1 MRTLAIDIETFSS
14 VNLLNSGVYAYTEDE
29 DFEILLFAYA
39 FDDDEVKIVDFTKG
53 EKLSQELVNALKDE
67 KIIKTAFNAAFE
79 RICLSKHLNTKLSA
93 TSWHCTQVQSL
104 MVGLPTTL
112 DKVGQVLNVN
122 SQKMKEGKSL
132 IKLFTLPCNPSEKND
147 FKRRN
152 LPEDN
157 PKKWEIFKDYCIND
171 VKCEME
177 IRNKLNNYHI
187 SDDELKLY
195 VLDQEINDRG
205 ILVDEE
211 FVDHCLKCD
220 LIHKIKIKNKFY
232 KLTNLNNTNS
242 LQQLKGYLY
251 EKGIKTKKLDK
262 KSVEKLI
269 EKSEGEVC
277 EVLKLR
283 QALSKTSVKKY
294 ESIKRCICKDKRV
307 HGLFQFYGASRTGR
321 WAGRLVQVQN
331 LPQNHIKDLNLA
343 RELVKNGRYE
353 DVKLLYPSTEDVL
366 SQLIRTAFVPR
377 DGCEF
382 IVADFSAIEA
392 RVLAWIA
399 NEKWRI
405 DIFKSHGKIYE
416 ASASQMF
423 NLPIEEITKESD
435 LRQKG
440 KIAELALG
448 YGGSV
453 GALKAMGALDMNL
466 KEEELLPLVQN
477 WRRVNANITNFW
489 WKVGDAAIE
498 AVKYSQTVKVGKIIF
513 EYKDDI
519 LFIKLP
525 SNRKLAYRNP
535 RLEIN
540 KFGKTSL
547 IYKGMSQ
554 NKKYEKIET
563 YGPKL
568 VENIVQGISRD
579 ILANAMVNLRDKG
592 FDIVMHVHDEVVVEV
607 EKVKTTVEDICKIMT
622 SLPDYGEGLPLK
634 ADGYVCDFYKK

>member
-1 MRTLAIDIETFSS
+1 MRTLSIDIETFSS
-14 VNLLNSGVYAYTEDE
+14 VNLLNSGGYAYTEGE

-53 EKLSQELVNALKDE
+53 EKLSQELVDALKDE
-67 KIIKTAFNAAFE
+67 NIIKTAFNAAFE
-79 RICLSKHLNTKLSA
+79 RVCLSKYLNIKLSA

-122 SQKMKEGKSL
+122 SPKMKEGKSL
-132 IKLFTLPCNPSEKND
+132 IKLFTLPCNPSEKNN

-157 PKKWEIFKDYCIND
+157 PEKWEIFKDYCIND

-205 ILVDEE
+205 ILVDVD
-211 FVDHCLKCD
+211 FVDYCLKCD
-220 LIHKIKIKNKFY
+220 LIYKIKIKNKFY

-242 LQQLKGYLY
+242 LQQLKNYLY
-251 EKGIKTKKLDK
+251 EKGVETKKLDK

-405 DIFKSHGKIYE
+405 DTFKSHGKIYE
-416 ASASQMF
+416 ASAAQMF
-423 NLPIEEITKESD
+423 NLAIEEITKESD

-453 GALKAMGALDMNL
+453 GALKVMGALDMNL
-466 KEEELLPLVQN
+466 KEEELLPLVQK

-498 AVKYSQTVKVGKIIF
+498 AVKYSQTVRVGKIIF

-519 LFIKLP
+519 LFIELP
-525 SNRKLAYRNP
+525 SKRKLAYRNP
-535 RLEIN
+535 RLGIN

-547 IYKGMSQ
+547 TYKGMSQ
-554 NKKYEKIET
+554 NKKYERIET

-607 EKVKTTVEDICKIMT
+607 EKGKTTVEDVCEIMT
-622 SLPDYGEGLPLK
+622 SLPDYVDGLPLK
-634 ADGYVCDFYKK
+634 AEGYTCEFYKK

>member
-53 EKLSQELVNALKDE
+53 EKLSQELVDALKDE

-79 RICLSKHLNTKLSA
+79 RICLSKYLNIKLSA
-93 TSWHCTQVQSL
+93 TSWNCTQVQSL

-132 IKLFTLPCNPSEKND
+132 IKLFSLPCNPSEKNN

-157 PKKWEIFKDYCIND
+157 LEKWEIFKDYCIND

-343 RELVKNGRYE
+343 RELVKNGRYG
-353 DVKLLYPSTEDVL
+353 DVELLYPSTEDVL

-466 KEEELLPLVQN
+466 KEEELFSLVQK

-579 ILANAMVNLRDKG
+579 ILANAMVNLSDKG

-607 EKVKTTVEDICKIMT
+607 EKGKTTVEDICEIMT
-622 SLPDYGEGLPLK
+622 SLPDYVEGLPLK
-634 ADGYVCDFYKK
+634 AEGYVCDFYKK

>member
-1 MRTLAIDIETFSS
+1 MRTLSIDIETFSS
-14 VNLLNSGVYAYTEDE
+14 VNLLKSGVYAYTESQ

-39 FDDDEVKIVDFTKG
+39 FDDEDVRIIDFTKG
-53 EKLSQELVNALKDE
+53 ERLSSKLVEALKDE
-67 KIIKTAFNAAFE
+67 NIIKTAFNAAFE

-112 DKVGQVLNVN
+112 DKVGQVLDVN

-132 IKLFTLPCNPSEKND
+132 IKLFTLPCNPSEKNN

-157 PKKWEIFKDYCIND
+157 PEKWEIFKEYCIND

-177 IRNKLNNYHI
+177 IRNKLNNYYI

-205 ILVDEE
+205 ILVDVD
-211 FVDHCLKCD
+211 FVYNCLKCD

-251 EKGIKTKKLDK
+251 EKGVETKKLDK

-269 EKSEGEVC
+269 EKTEGEVS

-283 QALSKTSVKKY
+283 QSLSKTSVKKY
-294 ESIKRCICKDKRV
+294 ESMERCICEDRRV

-353 DVKLLYPSTEDVL
+353 DVELLYNSTEDIL
-366 SQLIRTAFVPR
+366 SQLIRTSFVPR
-377 DGCEF
+377 EGCEF
-382 IVADFSAIEA
+382 IVVDFSAIEA
-392 RVLAWIA
+392 RVLAWMA
-399 NEKWRI
+399 DEKWRI
-405 DIFKSHGKIYE
+405 NTFKSHGKIYE

-423 NLPIEEITKESD
+423 NIPIEEITRESD

-453 GALKAMGALDMNL
+453 GALKAMGALEMNL
-466 KEEELLPLVQN
+466 EEEELMPLVQK
-477 WRRVNANITNFW
+477 WRRVNANITKFW
-489 WKVGDAAIE
+489 WDVGDAAIK
-498 AVKYSQTVKVGKIIF
+498 AVEYSMPVRVGNLIF

-525 SNRKLAYRNP
+525 SSRKLAYRSP
-535 RLEIN
+535 RLGIN

-547 IYKGMSQ
+547 TYMGISQ

-579 ILANAMVNLRDKG
+579 ILANAMVNLRKKG
-592 FDIVMHVHDEVVVEV
+592 FEIVMHVHDEVVVEV
-607 EKVKTTVEDICKIMT
+607 EKGKTTVEDVCHIMT
-622 SLPDYGEGLPLK
+622 ILPDYAATLPLK
-634 ADGYVCDFYKK
+634 AEGYTCEFYKK

>member
-1 MRTLAIDIETFSS
+1 MRTLSIDIETFSS
-14 VNLLNSGVYAYTEDE
+14 VNLLKSGVYAYTESQ

-39 FDDDEVKIVDFTKG
+39 FDDEEVRIIDFAKG
-53 EKLSQELVNALKDE
+53 EKLSGELVDALKDE
-67 KIIKTAFNAAFE
+67 NIIKTAFNAAFE

-112 DKVGQVLNVN
+112 DKVGQVLDVN

-132 IKLFTLPCNPSEKND
+132 IKLFTLPCNPTEKNN

-157 PKKWEIFKDYCIND
+157 LEKWEIFKNYCIND

-177 IRNKLNNYHI
+177 IRKKLMNYSI

-205 ILVDEE
+205 ILVDVD
-211 FVDHCLKCD
+211 FVYNCLKCD
-220 LIHKIKIKNKFY
+220 LINKIKIKNKFY

-242 LQQLKGYLY
+242 LQQLKSYLY
-251 EKGIKTKKLDK
+251 ENGVETKKLDK

-269 EKSEGEVC
+269 EKTEGEVS

-283 QALSKTSVKKY
+283 QSLSKTSVKKY
-294 ESIKRCICKDKRV
+294 ESMERCICEDRRV

-353 DVKLLYPSTEDVL
+353 DVELLYNSTEDIL

-377 DGCEF
+377 EGCEF
-382 IVADFSAIEA
+382 IVGDFSAIEA
-392 RVLAWIA
+392 RVLAWMA
-399 NEKWRI
+399 GEKWRI
-405 DIFKSHGKIYE
+405 NTFKSHGKIYE

-423 NLPIEEITKESD
+423 NITIEEITRESD

-453 GALKAMGALDMNL
+453 GALKAMGALEMNL
-466 KEEELLPLVQN
+466 KEEELMPLVQK
-477 WRRVNANITNFW
+477 WRRVNDNITKFW
-489 WKVGDAAIE
+489 WNVGDAAIK
-498 AVKYSQTVKVGKIIF
+498 AVEYSSPVRVGNLIF
-513 EYKDDI
+513 QYKDDI

-525 SNRKLAYRNP
+525 SSRKLAYRSP
-535 RLEIN
+535 RLGIN

-547 IYKGMSQ
+547 TYMGISQ

-579 ILANAMVNLRDKG
+579 ILANAMVNLRKKG
-592 FDIVMHVHDEVVVEV
+592 FEIVMHVHDEVVVEV
-607 EKVKTTVEDICKIMT
+607 EKRKFSVEDVCNIMT
-622 SLPDYGEGLPLK
+622 ILPDYAASLPLK
-634 ADGYVCDFYKK
+634 AEGYTCEFYKK

>member
-79 RICLSKHLNTKLSA
+79 RICLSKYLNTKLSA

-132 IKLFTLPCNPSEKND
+132 IKLFTLPCNPSEKNN

-157 PKKWEIFKDYCIND
+157 PEKWEIFKEYCIND

-568 VENIVQGISRD
+568 VENIVQAISRD

-592 FDIVMHVHDEVVVEV
+592 FDIVMHVHDEVVLEV
-607 EKVKTTVEDICKIMT
+607 EKGKTTVQDICEIMT

-634 ADGYVCDFYKK
+634 AEGYVCDFYKK

>member
-1 MRTLAIDIETFSS
+1 
-14 VNLLNSGVYAYTEDE
+14 
-29 DFEILLFAYA
+29 
-39 FDDDEVKIVDFTKG
+39 
-53 EKLSQELVNALKDE
+53 
-67 KIIKTAFNAAFE
+67 
-79 RICLSKHLNTKLSA
+79 
-93 TSWHCTQVQSL
+93 
-104 MVGLPTTL
+104 
-112 DKVGQVLNVN
+112 
-122 SQKMKEGKSL
+122 
-132 IKLFTLPCNPSEKND
+132 
-147 FKRRN
+147 
-152 LPEDN
+152 
-157 PKKWEIFKDYCIND
+157 
-171 VKCEME
+171 ME
-177 IRNKLNNYHI
+177 IRNKLSNYHI

-205 ILVDEE
+205 ILVDVD

-220 LIHKIKIKNKFY
+220 LIYKIKIKNKFY

-242 LQQLKGYLY
+242 LQQLKNYLY
-251 EKGIKTKKLDK
+251 EKGVETKKLDK

-294 ESIKRCICKDKRV
+294 ESIERCICEDKRV

-353 DVKLLYPSTEDVL
+353 DVELLYPSTEDVL
-366 SQLIRTAFVPR
+366 SQLIRTAFLPR

-405 DIFKSHGKIYE
+405 DTFKSHGKIYE

-423 NLPIEEITKESD
+423 SLLIEEITKESD

-453 GALKAMGALDMNL
+453 GALKAMGALEMNL
-466 KEEELLPLVQN
+466 KEEELLPLVQK

-498 AVKYSQTVKVGKIIF
+498 AVKYSQTVRVGKIIF

-525 SNRKLAYRNP
+525 SKRKLAYRNP

-547 IYKGMSQ
+547 TYKGMSQ

-607 EKVKTTVEDICKIMT
+607 EKGRATVEDVCEIIT
-622 SLPDYGEGLPLK
+622 ALPDYGEGLPLK
-634 ADGYVCDFYKK
+634 AEGYTCEFYKK

>member
-157 PKKWEIFKDYCIND
+157 TEKWEIFKDYCIND

-366 SQLIRTAFVPR
+366 SQLIRTAFVPK
-377 DGCEF
+377 DGYEF

-498 AVKYSQTVKVGKIIF
+498 AVKYSHTVKVGKIIF

-568 VENIVQGISRD
+568 VENIVQAISRD

-607 EKVKTTVEDICKIMT
+607 EKGKTTVEDICKIMT

-634 ADGYVCDFYKK
+634 ADGYTCEFYKK

>member
-366 SQLIRTAFVPR
+366 SQLIRTAFVPK
-377 DGCEF
+377 DGYEF

-568 VENIVQGISRD
+568 VENIVQAISRD

-607 EKVKTTVEDICKIMT
+607 EKGKTTVEDICEIMT

-634 ADGYVCDFYKK
+634 AEGYVCEFYKK